1 MILLSISL
9 FFACYRYCG
18 APQSAI
24 YRNKKPQKTAAILLL
39 GSGFFISELGQ
50 LWIRILRYPGSE
62 HWWKPGVLH
71 LAGAVQML
79 WSPGSA
85 SSDKTLKLPLPVS
98 ALHHC
103 REWACQFRFSQ
114 LCRQCRRMRHLQICA
129 TSPCLKETQGC
140 HIILIRI
147 RRGGKQ
153 YEGNGLR

>member
-62 HWWKPGVLH
+62 HWWKPCVLH
-71 LAGAVQML
+71 LAGAVQIL

-114 LCRQCRRMRHLQICA
+114 LCRQCRRMRR
-129 TSPCLKETQGC
+129 SS
-140 HIILIRI
+140 
-147 RRGGKQ
+147 
-153 YEGNGLR
+153 NLRDIPVPERNAGMSYNTNTHTPWR

>member
-114 LCRQCRRMRHLQICA
+114 LCRQCRRMRQ
-129 TSPCLKETQGC
+129 SS
-140 HIILIRI
+140 
-147 RRGGKQ
+147 
-153 YEGNGLR
+153 NLRDIPVLERNAGMSYITNTHTPWR